1 MSLNMSNLLDIEK
14 YFLLELSYCDNA
26 DYSKRDISDQ
36 NPICIEDFLE
46 SVPQCYCSCE
56 IGVRKMYGN
65 VEMYMKDLYTRL
77 RKVYEESDN
86 LKDIEIFGYINDN
99 YNFLGNTENKKKS
112 GLVAFALRDSEG
124 NGMVMYRGCELNYFS
139 NIILDWPSCVAAA
152 MGCVTSQHK
161 KALEFFDAYMD
172 GLPGEHNIIGHSKG
186 GNLATYVFIN
196 RKDNNVNCYV
206 VNAQP
211 YCWFAMSDEQRAWLK
226 SSQYEYIVHTDDL
239 TKAAS
244 YVSYAS
250 RVIPLNRYLKK
261 DTMTKHSFF
270 SAGFDDYGNLE
281 GGRIFRQTASR
292 ILTRVFHDYSSENRK
307 TKEELLQLF
316 RSQMKVIRNSTRFL
330 SIGMD
335 EIMLALNAEAATLW
349 LISNEPDS
357 KGQYIYP
364 FMIKGPINDELYKL
378 KLYMGEGLAADCAF
392 NGAVHLIED
401 MSSNSQYMNG
411 IDNSTGFVSKSTVAV
426 PLCCDNGTII
436 GALQLLNKKDSAVF
450 TKEDLGLAS
459 ELAGI
464 IGDFIATS
472 NALNESR
479 DFTLLS
485 ILLNERT
492 IFKIERNQFLTL
504 EFDNAHK
511 KEQFYNTIT
520 GLKLQPKEA
529 LLFNR
534 QKFLPHER
542 IKLDSYRRLELSEMF
557 IRHEAR
563 ISKESVK
570 KALLSK
576 LSEVKEKEIDKSRLL
591 ENDNIRDILDK
602 RVFELTE
609 NEYIRYEFEKAL
621 IIRPML
627 LIVNYPEKLFADVM
641 VEQIMSKLKEIAQNK
656 TAAVVVLKNRENRE

>member
-26 DYSKRDISDQ
+26 DYSKRDISPQ
-36 NPICIEDFLE
+36 KPIFIADFLE

-65 VEMYMKDLYTRL
+65 VEVYMKDLYTRL

-86 LKDIEIFGYINDN
+86 LKDIEIIGYINDN
-99 YNFLGNTENKKKS
+99 YNFLGNTCSKKKS

-139 NIILDWPSCVAAA
+139 NIVLDWPSCVAAA
-152 MGCVTSQHK
+152 VGYVTSQHK
-161 KALEFFDAYMD
+161 KALKFFDTYME
-172 GLPGEHNIIGHSKG
+172 GISGEHNIIGHSKG

-196 RKDNNVNCYV
+196 RKGSNVNCYV

-211 YCWFAMSDEQRAWLK
+211 YCWFAMSDKQRAWLK

-281 GGRIFRQTASR
+281 GGRIFRQTTSR
-292 ILTRVFHDYSSENRK
+292 ILTRVFHDYSSEGRK
-307 TKEELLQLF
+307 TKEELLKLF
-316 RSQMKVIRNSTRFL
+316 RSQMKVIRSSARFL

-349 LISNEPDS
+349 LISTEPDN

-378 KLYMGEGLAADCAF
+378 KLYKGEGIAADCAF
-392 NGAVHLIED
+392 NGAVHLVED
-401 MSSNSQYMNG
+401 MGNNNESMNS
-411 IDNSTGFVSKSTVAV
+411 IDISTGFISKSTVSV

-436 GALQLLNKKDSAVF
+436 GALQILNKKDTAVF
-450 TKEDLGLAS
+450 TKDDLEFASQLAK
-459 ELAGI
+459 I
-464 IGDFIATS
+464 IGEFILNS
-472 NALNESR
+472 KQLNETK

-485 ILLNERT
+485 ILQEDKT

-504 EFDNAHK
+504 EFNDTSK
-511 KEQFYNTIT
+511 KDKFYNTIT
-520 GLKLQPKEA
+520 GLELQPNEA

-534 QKFLPHER
+534 QKFLSHER
-542 IKLDSYRRLELSEMF
+542 TKLDSYRRLELSEMF
-557 IRHEAR
+557 VQQEDRNSSET
-563 ISKESVK
+563 VK
-570 KALLSK
+570 KVLLSK
-576 LSEVKEKEIDKSRLL
+576 VAEVKEKQIDKSKIL
-591 ENDNIRDILDK
+591 ENENIMDILDK
-602 RVFELTE
+602 KISELTE
-609 NEYIRYEFEKAL
+609 HEYIRYEFEKAL

-627 LIVNYPEKLFADVM
+627 LIVDYPDKLFVDIL
-641 VEQIMSKLKEIAQNK
+641 VEQIMSKLKEITQNK
-656 TAAVVVLKNRENRE
+656 TSSVVVLKSTT

>member
-26 DYSKRDISDQ
+26 DYSKRDISPQSPVD
-36 NPICIEDFLE
+36 IEDFLE

-65 VEMYMKDLYTRL
+65 IEMYMKDLYTRL

-86 LKDIEIFGYINDN
+86 LKDVEIIGYINDN
-99 YNFLGNTENKKKS
+99 YNFLGNTCDKKKS

-139 NIILDWPSCVAAA
+139 NIVLDWPSCVAAA
-152 MGCVTSQHK
+152 VGCVTSQHK
-161 KALEFFDAYMD
+161 KALEFFDTYME
-172 GLPGEHNIIGHSKG
+172 GISGEHNIIGHSKG

-196 RKDNNVNCYV
+196 RKGSNVNCYV

-211 YCWFAMSDEQRAWLK
+211 YCWFAMSDKQRAWLK

-281 GGRIFRQTASR
+281 GGRIFRQTTSR
-292 ILTRVFHDYSSENRK
+292 VLTRVFHDYSSEGRK
-307 TKEELLQLF
+307 TKEELLKLF
-316 RSQMKVIRNSTRFL
+316 RSQMKVIRSSARFL

-378 KLYMGEGLAADCAF
+378 KLYKGEGIAADCAF
-392 NGAVHLIED
+392 NGAVHLVED
-401 MSSNSQYMNG
+401 MGNNNESMKS
-411 IDNSTGFVSKSTVAV
+411 IDISTGFISKSTVSV
-426 PLCCDNGTII
+426 PLCCDDGTII
-436 GALQLLNKKDSAVF
+436 GALQILNKKDNAVF
-450 TKEDLGLAS
+450 TKDDLEFASQLAK
-459 ELAGI
+459 I
-464 IGDFIATS
+464 IGEFIANSKQLKET
-472 NALNESR
+472 R

-485 ILLNERT
+485 ILLEDKT

-504 EFDNAHK
+504 EFDDTTEKNR
-511 KEQFYNTIT
+511 FYNTIT
-520 GLKLQPKEA
+520 GLQLQPNQA

-534 QKFLPHER
+534 QRFLPHER
-542 IKLDSYRRLELSEMF
+542 TKLDSYRRLELSEMF
-557 IRHEAR
+557 VHQEHRSSR
-563 ISKESVK
+563 ESVK
-570 KALLSK
+570 KSLLSK
-576 LSEVKEKEIDKSRLL
+576 LSEVKEKQIDKSKIL
-591 ENDNIRDILDK
+591 ENENIKDILDK
-602 RVFELTE
+602 KISELTE
-609 NEYIRYEFEKAL
+609 HEYIRYEFEKAL

-627 LIVNYPEKLFADVM
+627 LIVNCPEKLFVDIM
-641 VEQIMSKLKEIAQNK
+641 VEQIMSKLKEITQNK
-656 TAAVVVLKNRENRE
+656 TAAVVVLKSTV

>member
-26 DYSKRDISDQ
+26 DYSKRDISPQ
-36 NPICIEDFLE
+36 SPVGIEDFLE

-65 VEMYMKDLYTRL
+65 VEMYMKDLYARL
-77 RKVYEESDN
+77 LKVYEESDN
-86 LKDIEIFGYINDN
+86 LKDVEIIGYINDN
-99 YNFLGNTENKKKS
+99 YNFLGNTGDKKKS

-139 NIILDWPSCVAAA
+139 NIVLDWPSCVSAAL
-152 MGCVTSQHK
+152 GCVTSQHK
-161 KALEFFDAYMD
+161 KALKFFDTYMQD
-172 GLPGEHNIIGHSKG
+172 ISGEHNIIGHSKG

-196 RKDNNVNCYV
+196 RKGSNVNCYV

-211 YCWFAMSDEQRAWLK
+211 YCWFAMSDEQRASLK

-281 GGRIFRQTASR
+281 GGRIFRQTTSR
-292 ILTRVFHDYSSENRK
+292 ILTRVFHDYSSEGRK
-307 TKEELLQLF
+307 TKEELLKLF
-316 RSQMKVIRNSTRFL
+316 RSQMKVIRSSARFL

-357 KGQYIYP
+357 KGQYIYA

-378 KLYMGEGLAADCAF
+378 KLYKGEGIAADCAF
-392 NGAVHLIED
+392 NGAEHLVED
-401 MSSNSQYMNG
+401 MGNNNESMKS
-411 IDNSTGFVSKSTVAV
+411 IDISTGFISKSTVSV

-436 GALQLLNKKDSAVF
+436 GALQILNKKDNAVF
-450 TKEDLGLAS
+450 TKDDLEFASKLAK
-459 ELAGI
+459 I
-464 IGDFIATS
+464 IGEFIANSKQLKET
-472 NALNESR
+472 R

-485 ILLNERT
+485 ILLEDKT

-504 EFDNAHK
+504 EFDDTSEK
-511 KEQFYNTIT
+511 KRFYNTIT
-520 GLKLQPKEA
+520 GLQLQPNEA

-534 QKFLPHER
+534 QRFLPHER
-542 IKLDSYRRLELSEMF
+542 TKLDSYRRLELSEMF
-557 IRHEAR
+557 VHQEHRSSR
-563 ISKESVK
+563 ESVK
-570 KALLSK
+570 KSLLSK
-576 LSEVKEKEIDKSRLL
+576 LSEVKEKQIDKSKIL
-591 ENDNIRDILDK
+591 ENENIKDILDK
-602 RVFELTE
+602 KIFELTE
-609 NEYIRYEFEKAL
+609 HEYIRYEFEKAL

-627 LIVNYPEKLFADVM
+627 LIVNYPEKLFVDIM
-641 VEQIMSKLKEIAQNK
+641 VEQIMSKLKEITQNK
-656 TAAVVVLKNRENRE
+656 TAAVVVLKSTV